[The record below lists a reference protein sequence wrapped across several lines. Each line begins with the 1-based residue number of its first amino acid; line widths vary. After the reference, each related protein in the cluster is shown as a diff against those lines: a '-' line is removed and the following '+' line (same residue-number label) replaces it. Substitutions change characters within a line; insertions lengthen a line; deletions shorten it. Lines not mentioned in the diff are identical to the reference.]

1 MKLLKHNWTNLL
13 AGLALS
19 LSFVGATLECAQAQV
34 NVSGIIRE
42 ITPGQRPI
50 ENVDVSNFSDKRIL
64 QVDISARQVF
74 FDTEGN
80 ETAETTDDFL
90 IAPKTMILRPGEK
103 KQARLVLREPLG
115 EKERYYRIGFKAR
128 LPEPIRMKALE
139 LTEAE
144 QAKQDELKAGVFM
157 VSGVG
162 MFITVAPENPKPK
175 LTWARKPDG
184 NITFRNEGNTT
195 IEMRARKNY
204 CYEGNTCVDLPNKRI
219 FPGHTWQFD
228 FPADEPLVY
237 YYKIYD
243 KTKKAVIGAV
253 D

>member
-1 MKLLKHNWTNLL
+1 MKRLKPNWTSLL
-13 AGLALS
+13 TGFALT
-19 LSFVGATLECAQAQV
+19 LSFASMTIEVAQAQV
-34 NVSGIIRE
+34 NVNGIIRE
-42 ITPGQRPI
+42 ITPSQRPI
-50 ENVDVSNFSDKRIL
+50 ENVEVSNFSDNRIL
-64 QVDISARQVF
+64 QVDISARQAF
-74 FDTEGN
+74 IDAEGK
-80 ETAETTDDFL
+80 EVVEPTDDFL
-90 IAPKTMILRPGEK
+90 IAPKTMILRPNEQ

-115 EKERYYRIGFKAR
+115 KKERYYRVGFKAR

-144 QAKQDELKAGVFM
+144 QAEQDELKAGVFM

-162 MFITVAPENPKPK
+162 MFITVAPQNPQPK
-175 LTWARKPDG
+175 LTWSRATDG

-204 CYEGNTCVDLPNKRI
+204 CYEGDACVDLPNKRI
-219 FPGHTWQFD
+219 FPGQTWQFE

-237 YYKIYD
+237 YYSVYD
-243 KTKKAVIGAV
+243 KTNKAVIGAV